1 MAIAS
6 ASSKEAFIILSIK
19 IIKMMMMVMIKMT
32 MTMMIMM
39 LPMIYLIAARAPL
52 DVQYQATHSFSH
64 LNVIIR
70 KGVINRK
77 VLSSYLGMNGLKIL
91 FIDVPS

>member
-19 IIKMMMMVMIKMT
+19 IIKMMLIVVIKMT
-32 MTMMIMM
+32 MTMMMM

-52 DVQYQATHSFSH
+52 DVQYQATHSFSS

-91 FIDVPS
+91 FIDIPS